1 MTSKAIVLD
10 PIGDLVRI
18 SNIVRKILDVDIN
31 IDLDMF
37 NPFKKPRNFAT
48 IIRDRR
54 NAAYWKGQHGGNK
67 SKKKSKKKNNR
78 FRKTRNK

>member
-1 MTSKAIVLD
+1 MTSKAIILD

-18 SNIVRKILDVDIN
+18 SNIFRKILDVDI
-31 IDLDMF
+31 DLDIF
-37 NPFKKPRNFAT
+37 NLFKKPRNLAT

-54 NAAYWKGQHGGNK
+54 NAAYWKRQNGGNK
-67 SKKKSKKKNNR
+67 SKKKIKKNNR

>member
-1 MTSKAIVLD
+1 MTSNAIILD
-10 PIGDLVRI
+10 PVGDLVRI

-31 IDLDMF
+31 IDLDIF
-37 NPFKKPRNFAT
+37 NLFKPRNFAT

-54 NAAYWKGQHGGNK
+54 NAAYWKGQNGGNK
-67 SKKKSKKKNNR
+67 SKKKFKKNNR